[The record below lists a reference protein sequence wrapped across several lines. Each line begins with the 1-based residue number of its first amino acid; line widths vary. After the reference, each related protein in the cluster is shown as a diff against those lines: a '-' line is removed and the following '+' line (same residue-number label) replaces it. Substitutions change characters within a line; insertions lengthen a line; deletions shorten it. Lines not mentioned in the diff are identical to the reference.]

1 MSGSTS
7 KLESIRLAVIG
18 SGAMGGGLVR
28 ALVSHKVLQADQIIA
43 TDVDEAKLQ
52 QLKEE
57 VGAKVSRDNISA
69 ARECDIVLLAVKP
82 QVVPVVLA
90 EISPHLSSKHH
101 LLVSIAAGITISQL
115 ERSTPPHLPVVRVM
129 PNTPCLVGAGVCAIA
144 LGTYATEA
152 HRQIVHALFRPMG
165 ITIDVQ
171 EGWMDAI
178 TAVSG
183 SGPAYVFAFIE
194 ALSDAGVNV
203 GLPRDIATR
212 IAVHTVL
219 GAATMAAKMQ
229 KHPAELREMVT
240 SPGGT
245 TIAALHTLERSGFCG
260 IVMDAV
266 LAAVERAR
274 SLSKTAG

>member
-1 MSGSTS
+1 MSDSTP
-7 KLESIRLAVIG
+7 KVESMRLAVIG

-28 ALVSHKVLQADQIIA
+28 ALVSNEVLHADQITA
-43 TDVDEAKLQ
+43 TDVDEAKLK
-52 QLKEE
+52 QLKDE
-57 VGAKVSRDNISA
+57 VGVKVSRDNVSA
-69 ARECDIVLLAVKP
+69 VKGCNIILLAVKP
-82 QVVPVVLA
+82 QVVPVVLT
-90 EISPHLSSKHH
+90 EISPHLSSNQH

-115 ERSTPPHLPVVRVM
+115 ERSTPPKLPVVRVM

-144 LGTYATEA
+144 LGTHATEA

-183 SGPAYVFAFIE
+183 SGPAYVFTFIE

-212 IAVHTVL
+212 IAIHTVL

-229 KHPAELREMVT
+229 KHTSELREMVT

-245 TIAALHTLERSGFCG
+245 TIAALHALERSGFRG

-274 SLSKTAG
+274 SLSKMTG